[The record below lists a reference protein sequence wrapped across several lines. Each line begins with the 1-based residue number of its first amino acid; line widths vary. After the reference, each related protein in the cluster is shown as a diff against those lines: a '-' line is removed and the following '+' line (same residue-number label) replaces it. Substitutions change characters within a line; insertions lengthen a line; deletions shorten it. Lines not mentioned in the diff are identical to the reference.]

1 MFQKNKVHYSE
12 NNLQIKQYPSNII
25 PLFSEHV
32 NKSKTSAMDTAAVH
46 I

>member
-12 NNLQIKQYPSNII
+12 NNLQIKQYPSNTT
-25 PLFSEHV
+25 FFGTCKQ
-32 NKSKTSAMDTAAVH
+32 KSKTSTMDTAAVH